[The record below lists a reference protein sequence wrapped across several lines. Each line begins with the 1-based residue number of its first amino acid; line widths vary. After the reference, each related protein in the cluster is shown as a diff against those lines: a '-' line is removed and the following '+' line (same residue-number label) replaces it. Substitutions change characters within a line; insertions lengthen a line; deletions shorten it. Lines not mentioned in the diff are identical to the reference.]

1 MADNYSDMV
10 EIFITKESTAI
21 DTASFGIPLLLAT
34 FTNFSERTRTYTS
47 IDEVGDDFSSTS
59 NVYNIASKLF
69 SGAGVRPSSIVV
81 GRRQVPSTVV
91 TPTVANNTV
100 YTLTINGVPYSFT
113 SGGSAT
119 ATSIVTGLLAA
130 IGSPTGI
137 TVSGTTSIS
146 IAPTT
151 PGAAWSATG
160 TSNLTFANAASTETW
175 PDALTAV
182 DEENDVW
189 YGMVAETHVPADVM
203 ALAGAIEARY
213 KIYGTST
220 QDVAALSTGTT
231 DIGAML
237 SANSYNRT
245 YWVYTATADVDYPEA
260 AWMSTQLPETP
271 GSNDWDFKQASGI
284 TVSNVSSTAR
294 VNVTAKNGNLYTKR
308 AGVNIFQNGNM
319 ASGTPIDET
328 IFLDWLRA
336 RWQEIVVFRFIN
348 SKKIPYTR
356 AGATIIQ
363 NDLNGVL
370 DLGVTNGGIAPNPAY
385 TVIAPDPLLV
395 SPTLRAQRVLGDFI
409 VTFRLA
415 GSVRKVIIRATASI

>member
-1 MADNYSDMV
+1 MADNYADMV

-34 FTNFSERTRTYTS
+34 FTNFAERTRIYNT
-47 IDEVGDDFSSTS
+47 IDDVASDFDSSSAT
-59 NVYNIASKLF
+59 YNIASKLF

-91 TPTVANNTV
+91 TPTVANNSI
-100 YTLTINGVPYSFT
+100 YTLTINGVTYSFT
-113 SGGSAT
+113 SSGSAT
-119 ATSIVTGLLAA
+119 ATNIVSGLIAAASGATGVNL
-130 IGSPTGI
+130 T
-137 TVSGTTSIS
+137 GTTSIT
-146 IAPTT
+146 IEPTT
-151 PGAAWSATG
+151 PGANWSATG
-160 TSNLTFANAASTETW
+160 SDNLTFVNAPSTESW
-175 PDALTAV
+175 VDALEAV
-182 DEENDVW
+182 DAENDVW
-189 YGMVAETHVPADVM
+189 YGMVAETHLPADVM

-213 KIYGTST
+213 KIYGTSS
-220 QDVAALSTGTT
+220 QDVATTSTGTT

-245 YWVYTATADVDYPEA
+245 YWIYTATADVDYPEA

-284 TVSNVSSTAR
+284 TVSNVTPTQR
-294 VNVTAKNGNLYTKR
+294 TNVTAKNGNLYTKR

-370 DLGVTNGGIAPNPAY
+370 SLGVTNGGIAPNPAY
-385 TVIAPDPLLV
+385 TVVAPDPETV
-395 SPTLRAQRVLGDFI
+395 SPTLRAQRILGDFI

-415 GSVRKVIIRATASI
+415 GSVRKVIIRATASV

>member
-1 MADNYSDMV
+1 MADNFQDIV

-34 FTNFSERTRTYTS
+34 FTNFAERTRTYVSLDDVAT
-47 IDEVGDDFSSTS
+47 DFSSTS
-59 NVYNIASKLF
+59 NVYNMASKLF
-69 SGAGVRPSSIVV
+69 SGAGVRPSTIVI

-91 TPTVANNTV
+91 TPVVANSTV
-100 YTLTINGVPYSFT
+100 YTLTINGVAYSFT
-113 SGGSAT
+113 SSSSAT

-130 IGSPTGI
+130 VGTVPGI
-137 TVSGTTSIS
+137 TISGTTSIS

-151 PGAAWSATG
+151 PGANWSATG
-160 TSNLTFANAASTETW
+160 TSNLTFANATSTETW
-175 PDALTAV
+175 PDALAAV
-182 DEENDVW
+182 DVENDVW
-189 YGMVAETHVPADVM
+189 YGLVAETHVPAEVL
-203 ALAGAIEARY
+203 ALAGAIEASY

-220 QDVAALSTGTT
+220 QDATALATSTT
-231 DIGAML
+231 DIGSLL

-245 YWVYTATADVDYPEA
+245 YWVYTATADTDYPEA

-284 TVSNVSSTAR
+284 TVSNVTTTGR
-294 VNVTAKNGNLYTKR
+294 TNVTAKNGNLYTKR

-328 IFLDWLRA
+328 IFLDWVRA

-348 SKKIPYTR
+348 SKKVPYTR

-363 NDLNGVL
+363 NDINGVL
-370 DLGVTNGGIAPNPAY
+370 SLGVTNGGIAPNPAY
-385 TVIAPDPLLV
+385 TVVAPDPETV
-395 SPTLRAQRVLGDFI
+395 SPTLRAQRIMGDF
-409 VTFRLA
+409 VVAFRLA
-415 GSVRKVIIRATASI
+415 ASARKVIIRATASV